1 MEYKKSEL
9 NHKSNLGFSN
19 EVPPLLAHVKI
30 IFDQQELEEKEAI
43 LFFTH
48 FQENGWQTKTGVPIK
63 NWKHILDQ
71 WIWDLKKDR
80 RKWKKF

>member
-9 NHKSNLGFSN
+9 NDKSNLGFSN
-19 EVPPLLAHVKI
+19 EVPPLLTHVKI

-43 LFFTH
+43 LFFTY

-71 WIWDLKKDR
+71 WIWDLKTVR
-80 RKWKKF
+80 RKK